1 MSSAP
6 SSPSPVTR
14 TLAIIK
20 PHAVKHRLTIERRIV
35 EAGFEI
41 IKERQ
46 MQFDPDGDRDTLL
59 ELFGRDADS
68 LGLEPVWVYVLERR
82 RAVEVW
88 LTLMGDEDPDIARQ
102 DSPNSLR
109 AVYGHDKHDN
119 AFIGSPD
126 TATAETQISV
136 LFASSPP
143 FPTAE
148 ADYDVD
154 PMSLSPPRHH
164 SSSRSVTSE
173 GKSSHTA
180 ASSKPRYT
188 NGHTVSPPG
197 SGFKAR
203 PVPSTNA
210 VPESQPRLTR
220 AASLR
225 LGLPVEGGREK
236 PPVRAPR
243 TKEELKAAF
252 LDVPGHKRSQTI
264 NVASTAAPT
273 VAPRPTRASVL
284 RENKD
289 QLQRT
294 PTWGSAR
301 KDSVPTMDK
310 PKPGQAT
317 FDGVPGHKRRETIQV
332 ASTAAPTVAPR
343 PNRAAELRAL
353 KRQSM
358 GMAPPS
364 SFKSATPTPTPPAGP
379 TRRSST
385 TSLSGK
391 SSSSSTSSSATLVPP
406 PGTLRRSSSAMGA
419 ASAPRSSSSL
429 GAPKKPE
436 IEPRTNRSALLR
448 AKAGTPTPGRNGF
461 K

>member
-1 MSSAP
+1 
-6 SSPSPVTR
+6 
-14 TLAIIK
+14 
-20 PHAVKHRLTIERRIV
+20 
-35 EAGFEI
+35 
-41 IKERQ
+41 

-88 LTLMGDEDPDIARQ
+88 LTLMGDEDPLVARQ
-102 DSPNSLR
+102 ESPNSLR

-164 SSSRSVTSE
+164 SSARSVTSE

-188 NGHTVSPPG
+188 NGNGNGVSPPG
-197 SGFKAR
+197 SAFKAR

-225 LGLPVEGGREK
+225 LGLPVEGGRER

-243 TKEELKAAF
+243 TKEEQKAAF

-264 NVASTAAPT
+264 TVASTAAPT

-301 KDSVPTMDK
+301 KDSIPTMDK

-364 SFKSATPTPTPPAGP
+364 SFKSAAPTPPAGP

-385 TSLSGK
+385 TSLSEK
-391 SSSSSTSSSATLVPP
+391 SNSSSTSSSATLVA
-406 PGTLRRSSSAMGA
+406 PGPLRRASSALGTA
-419 ASAPRSSSSL
+419 PAPRSSSSL